1 MALIAGSQE
10 SIQNAPKVGNAI
22 KSLSINLG
30 AMKTSAQDG
39 SIELNKTAMAL
50 EKYANIKVAKPNGEL
65 MDTMDVLTELS
76 KKWDSFNQQT
86 KAGLGEAIAGKY
98 HSNVFNALMDNF
110 QTVKDIQDEIANGQ
124 ALGSADKENKRFIDS
139 IEGRVVK
146 LKEELKKLTTTT
158 ISTDM
163 AKGFVSGLTSMV
175 SGINNVIGAFDKLG
189 VATPVVLSGLTGMFM
204 TIKSLGTG
212 TQLPNFFKTLSG
224 LATSGSS
231 LNKIQ
236 SNLKNTSTQFT
247 TLSRESSKFSGV
259 MRATQGS
266 SNQMSK
272 ALQTNRVVATQTANG
287 YSLMTKSASQAKS
300 TLSGMGST
308 LQGIGSTLLTT
319 FGNMAIMA
327 VAGMAISKITEE
339 LYKFAHASE
348 ISMEKHEENISKI
361 NTKISELKTQKSSL
375 KSISKEY
382 DELANKTNRS
392 AKEQER
398 YNELRNQIAEANP
411 ELQSGV
417 DSEGNAI
424 LSLNGSLKNYIKSL
438 DSAIEKQ
445 RMLLQQ
451 QQNAEAGDASD
462 QLQKGGNVS
471 KGYDYKNYQKATM
484 TAEEEKKKIE
494 KSGSNLTDA
503 INSFTAKSEDSFD
516 SSVKK
521 IQTAREEHTAQI
533 EDSYNKVAEEQEKIN
548 ELSSKLKQKA
558 LNKIETNTK
567 IEKSGDDIKALA
579 KNITS
584 SLDFSSLKTGQID
597 TFARNLSNALG
608 DGEVDGVLQKYQNLR
623 KEVERTG
630 DTFAYKSGVEEIIP
644 QMADLLGLNDELVRS
659 MVQLDPTLTQAT
671 SSLDAYLQSFGKR
684 ESMRE
689 FDADTESLAKQYES
703 FNTLMDDLGGLD
715 ATKSET
721 NGEVRFDLKAVA
733 EIVNKDDVPKQVK
746 DLFGDMEKDG
756 QFTNEEMQVMMK
768 ISAGMTSEDSQER
781 SQLLDEAQ
789 KMIDELFPDSKIDV
803 GELDIQAEYKMNED
817 SKNAVSEQIKS
828 LGDEKFVAT
837 IETEIH
843 GANDAEKFSQIMSS
857 LQGDK
862 GDIQT
867 FITANIDKLG
877 ELKSY
882 EDVVKWLLNNPEIA
896 NKYNISVVGA
906 DTVDA
911 VAKKVNKLDLS
922 KKEKKQIMVD
932 VQQGNISG
940 LMAKLDEMPPEKK
953 VKVLSEISQAISGI
967 DTVDAR
973 VLHNKFTDLLA
984 IDNASGKINY
994 LDEYKKLMKKDVNI
1008 NGHDNATSV
1017 INAVPTGDVTKTI
1030 WVEVKKVVSDA
1041 WGWITG
1047 GNAAVQRPK
1056 SVGGFSNVSDT
1067 PQEASAMSSGFSGV
1081 SDSPT
1086 ASASSPTPTTGV
1098 PTGTTSG
1105 QVSAKSTGSF
1115 GSVLTSSTM
1124 ATKISTSYKNVWN
1137 MLKYGINLFQ
1147 ELENRISRTQNQVD
1161 LLGVKMENSIGT
1173 KKISYLK
1180 TQNKLYKEQA
1190 KLQKTL
1196 FNSLNKEKKS
1206 VSKKLKG
1213 LGFSI
1218 NKQGN
1223 LTSYEEKLLKLEQ
1236 AAEKAEKKASS
1247 YEVKSSKKSSKK
1259 SEKVKK
1265 SLEKSADKAKQKVE
1279 DAKKLTEEY
1288 LKLQYTE
1295 IPNAE
1300 KEWYSLQNAIK
1311 ETNDEIEQMKFEDKI
1326 YKEKNA
1332 IDELNNSI
1340 KQYSHYRDRLST
1352 KADRSQGATKIKYL
1366 KEEAQHLK
1374 KLQELNEKLHNQYAS
1389 QRKDYRGKLGSYGAK
1404 FDSGTG
1410 QITNY
1415 DEILNKYQN
1424 SSNLEK
1430 VKKWMEEYQD
1440 ILDAERDTN
1449 DLRQDHINDMQDLQ
1463 NEIKKLDLD
1472 EKIKPFSTSVEVANS
1487 KIKKLQNN
1495 LDIINIKME
1504 HAYGTDKLNLIKE
1517 QIALYDKLNKE
1528 QEISLD
1534 NMKKQEELLK
1544 KELENN
1550 GFKFDSSGDITNMKD
1565 ALSKIEKSG
1574 AYEYIKEV
1582 LEQWK
1587 DLHENEIPDA
1597 DKSIQDFENS
1607 IEDAYK
1613 NQLETTKDIEGKI
1626 SDMIK
1631 KEIEDRKDAIQKE
1644 TDTIKK
1650 ELEKRKKAHQD
1661 ARKEADYQNE
1671 YDEKTSEID
1680 KLKEQLET
1688 AKKDSSLGNRKKI
1701 AELEKQLA
1709 DAQKDLEKL
1718 VDDKLNSDIEDA
1730 FDDAIEGV
1738 EDKNDQKIEDLE
1750 KEWTDSKIAEV
1761 IKNALDT
1768 GLFTDLD
1775 GNITNLQDAMLD
1787 FAESSGEA
1795 LGIMGDVIKND
1806 LIANL
1811 NIALDTLKNYADIS
1825 DKLGLNNVNSNL
1837 PTANTSSKSVTTG
1850 DINIHVTTQ
1859 SGASGNDIAKEVK
1872 KAVNEALEGAVQGL

>member
-1 MALIAGSQE
+1 MAL
-10 SIQNAPKVGNAI
+10 
-22 KSLSINLG
+22 
-30 AMKTSAQDG
+30 D
-39 SIELNKTAMAL
+39 
-50 EKYANIKVAKPNGEL
+50 KYAGIDVTKPGGEL
-65 MDTMDVLTELS
+65 MDTMEILTQLS
-76 KKWDSFNQQT
+76 GKWDGFTKQT
-86 KAGLGEAIAGKY
+86 KVGLGEAIAGKY

-110 QTVKDIQDEIANGQ
+110 QTVKDIQDEIASGQ

-146 LKEELKKLTTTT
+146 LKEELKKLTTTA

-175 SGINNVIGAFDKLG
+175 SGINNVISAFDKLG

-287 YSLMTKSASQAKS
+287 YSLMSKTASQAKS
-300 TLSGMGST
+300 SLSGMGSM
-308 LQGIGSTLLTT
+308 LSGIGSTLLTT

-462 QLQKGGNVS
+462 QLQKGGNVAF
-471 KGYDYKNYQKATM
+471 GYDYKNYQKATM

-503 INSFTAKSEDSFD
+503 INSFTAKSENSFD

-567 IEKSGDDIKALA
+567 IEKSSDDIKALA

-608 DGEVDGVLQKYQNLR
+608 DGKDGVLKKYQNLR

-630 DTFAYKSGVEEIIP
+630 DTFAYKNGIEEIIP
-644 QMADLLGLNDELVRS
+644 QMSDLLGLNDELVRS
-659 MVQLDPTLTQAT
+659 MVQLDPTLTQAS

-721 NGEVRFDLKAVA
+721 NGEVRFDIKAVA

-756 QFTNEEMQVMMK
+756 QFTNEEMEVMMK
-768 ISAGMTSEDSQER
+768 ISAGMTSESPEER
-781 SQLLDEAQ
+781 SKLLDEAQ

-803 GELDIQAEYKMNED
+803 GELDVQAEYKMNED

-882 EDVVKWLLNNPEIA
+882 EDVVEWLLNNPEIA

-911 VAKKVNKLDLS
+911 VAKKVKKLDLS

-932 VQQGNISG
+932 VKEGDITG
-940 LMAKLDEMPPEKK
+940 LMGKLDKMPPEKK

-973 VLHNKFTDLLA
+973 VLHDKFTDLLA
-984 IDNASGKINY
+984 IDNATGKINY
-994 LDEYKKLMKKDVNI
+994 VDEYKKLMNKNVDI
-1008 NGHDNATSV
+1008 NADDNASPV
-1017 INAVPTGDVTKTI
+1017 INKLDLSTVVKWVQIKAQKIGDFF
-1030 WVEVKKVVSDA
+1030 A
-1041 WGWITG
+1041 G
-1047 GNAAVQRPK
+1047 GYQPPVIKNA
-1056 SVGGFSNVSDT
+1056 GGFSNISDT
-1067 PQEASAMSSGFSGV
+1067 PQEAQPQAMSSGFSGV

-1086 ASASSPTPTTGV
+1086 ASASAPTPTTGI
-1098 PTGTTSG
+1098 PTGVSG
-1105 QVSAKSTGSF
+1105 QVSAKAYAPTDFVSTSATK
-1115 GSVLTSSTM
+1115 V
-1124 ATKISTSYKNVWN
+1124 TKISTAYKNVWN
-1137 MLKYGINLFQ
+1137 AIKYGINLFT
-1147 ELENRISRTQNQVD
+1147 ELENRIKRTQNNLD
-1161 LLGVKMENSIGT
+1161 LLSKKMENAVGT
-1173 KKISYLK
+1173 KKIKYLQD
-1180 TQNKLYKEQA
+1180 QNKLYKEQA
-1190 KLQKTL
+1190 KLQNTL
-1196 FNSLNKEKKS
+1196 YKSLVREKSSTSKAVKKS
-1206 VSKKLKG
+1206 
-1213 LGFSI
+1213 GFKI

-1223 LTSYEEKLLKLEQ
+1223 IYNYEEQMIKLEK
-1236 AAEKAEKKASS
+1236 AAESAEKRASN
-1247 YEVKSSKKSSKK
+1247 YNGKSDKK
-1259 SEKVKK
+1259 KK
-1265 SLEKSADKAKQKVE
+1265 SLEKSADAVKTKL
-1279 DAKKLTEEY
+1279 DNAKKATERY
-1288 LKLQYTE
+1288 LELQYTD
-1295 IPNAE
+1295 IPQAKASWQE
-1300 KEWYSLQNAIK
+1300 LQNSIK
-1311 ETNDEIEQMKFEDKI
+1311 ETNNEIERLKFEDKI

-1352 KADRSQGATKIKYL
+1352 KADRSQGATRIKYL

-1374 KLQELNEKLHNQYAS
+1374 KLQSLNEGLAKQYAS
-1389 QRKDYRGKLGSYGAK
+1389 ERKDYKSKLGSFGVK
-1404 FDSGTG
+1404 FDKNND

-1424 SSNLEK
+1424 SSELEK
-1430 VKKWMEEYQD
+1430 VKQWMEDYQEVVDAGRDINDQREEY
-1440 ILDAERDTN
+1440 
-1449 DLRQDHINDMQDLQ
+1449 INDMQDLQ
-1463 NEIKKLDLD
+1463 NEIKKLELD
-1472 EKIKPFSTSVEVANS
+1472 VSLKPLSVSVDVASS
-1487 KIKKLQNN
+1487 KIKRLQNN
-1495 LDIINIKME
+1495 LDIISVKME
-1504 HAYGTDKLNLIKE
+1504 HAYGNDKLNLIKE
-1517 QIALYDKLNKE
+1517 QIKLYEQLEKE
-1528 QEISLD
+1528 QKISLQ
-1534 NMKKQEELLK
+1534 NMKKQEEILK
-1544 KELENN
+1544 KELKKN
-1550 GFKFDSSGDITNMKD
+1550 GFKFNSSGDITNMKD

-1574 AYEYIKEV
+1574 AYEYLKEV
-1582 LEQWK
+1582 LDQWK

-1597 DKSIQDFENS
+1597 DKSIEDFQNS
-1607 IEDAYK
+1607 IKDAYK
-1613 NQLETTKDIEGKI
+1613 NQLEVTKDIEDKI

-1631 KEIEDRKDAIQKE
+1631 KQIEDRKNAIEKE

-1688 AKKDSSLGNRKKI
+1688 AKRDSSLGNRKKI
-1701 AELEKQLA
+1701 AELEKQLE
-1709 DAQKDLEKL
+1709 DAQKELEKI

-1738 EDKNDQKIEDLE
+1738 EEENDKKIEDLE
-1750 KEWTDSKIAEV
+1750 KEWTDSKIAEA

-1768 GLFTDLD
+1768 GLFTDLN
-1775 GNITNLQDAMLD
+1775 GNVTNLQDAMLD

-1795 LGIMGDVIKND
+1795 LGVMSDVIKNE

-1811 NIALDTLKNYADIS
+1811 NVALDTLKNYADIS

-1837 PTANTSSKSVTTG
+1837 PTANGNSKSVTTG

-1859 SGASGNDIAKEVK
+1859 SNSNGNDIAKEVK

>member
-1 MALIAGSQE
+1 MAL
-10 SIQNAPKVGNAI
+10 
-22 KSLSINLG
+22 
-30 AMKTSAQDG
+30 D
-39 SIELNKTAMAL
+39 
-50 EKYANIKVAKPNGEL
+50 KYAGIDVTKPGGEL
-65 MDTMDVLTELS
+65 MDTMEILTQLS
-76 KKWDSFNQQT
+76 GKWDGFTKQT
-86 KAGLGEAIAGKY
+86 KVGLGEAIAGKY

-146 LKEELKKLTTTT
+146 LKEEFKKLVTTT
-158 ISTDM
+158 ISTDF

-189 VATPVVLSGLTGMFM
+189 VATPVVLSALTGMFM

-287 YSLMTKSASQAKS
+287 YNLMSKTASQAKS
-300 TLSGMGST
+300 SLSGMGSM
-308 LQGIGSTLLTT
+308 LSGIGSTLLTT

-471 KGYDYKNYQKATM
+471 KGYDYKNYEKATKI
-484 TAEEEKKKIE
+484 AEEEKTKIK

-516 SSVKK
+516 NSVKK

-533 EDSYNKVAEEQEKIN
+533 EESYNKVAEEQEKIN

-721 NGEVRFDLKAVA
+721 NGEVRFDLKAVT

-756 QFTNEEMQVMMK
+756 QFTNEEMEVMMK
-768 ISAGMTSEDSQER
+768 ISAGMTSESPEQR

-803 GELDIQAEYKMNED
+803 GELDVQAEYKMNED
-817 SKNAVSEQIKS
+817 SKKDLAEQIDTLGDQEFVTKIKANIENFDQVQMYKDAVSNLE
-828 LGDEKFVAT
+828 
-837 IETEIH
+837 
-843 GANDAEKFSQIMSS
+843 
-857 LQGDK
+857 GDK
-862 GDIQT
+862 KDIQT
-867 FITANIDKLG
+867 FISANIENFGDMT
-877 ELKSY
+877 SY
-882 EDVVKWLLNNPEIA
+882 EEIVTWLLDHPDVA

-932 VQQGNISG
+932 VQQGNITG
-940 LMAKLDEMPPEKK
+940 LMEKLDKMPPEKK

-984 IDNASGKINY
+984 IDNATGKINY
-994 LDEYKKLMKKDVNI
+994 VDEYKKLMNKNI
-1008 NGHDNATSV
+1008 EINADDNASSV
-1017 INAVPTGDVTKTI
+1017 IDKLDLSTVVKWVQIKAEKIGDFF
-1030 WVEVKKVVSDA
+1030 
-1041 WGWITG
+1041 TG
-1047 GNAAVQRPK
+1047 GYQPPVYK
-1056 SVGGFSNVSDT
+1056 SGSTGGFSNVSDT

-1086 ASASSPTPTTGV
+1086 ASASSPTPATSA
-1098 PTGTTSG
+1098 PTGTSG

-1147 ELENRISRTQNQVD
+1147 ELENRISRTQNNLD
-1161 LLGVKMENSIGT
+1161 LLSTKMENAVGT

-1180 TQNKLYKEQA
+1180 TQNKLYAEQA

-1213 LGFSI
+1213 FGFTF

-1236 AAEKAEKKASS
+1236 AAEKAEKKASG
-1247 YEVKSSKKSSKK
+1247 YEVKSSKKSKKSSKK

-1288 LKLQYTE
+1288 LKLQNTE

-1300 KEWYSLQNAIK
+1300 NKWYELQNAIK
-1311 ETNDEIEQMKFEDKI
+1311 ETNNEIEQMQFEDKI

-1374 KLQELNEKLHNQYAS
+1374 KLQGLNEKLHDQYVS

-1410 QITNY
+1410 QLTNY

-1424 SSNLEK
+1424 SSSLEK

-1472 EKIKPFSTSVEVANS
+1472 EKIKPFGVSVDVANS

-1495 LDIINIKME
+1495 LDIISVKME
-1504 HAYGTDKLNLIKE
+1504 HAYGNDKLNLIKE
-1517 QIALYDKLNKE
+1517 QIKLYEQLDKE
-1528 QEISLD
+1528 QRTTLE
-1534 NMKKQEELLK
+1534 NMKKQEDILK

-1550 GFKFDSSGDITNMKD
+1550 GFKFDSTGDITNMKD

-1574 AYEYIKEV
+1574 AYEYLKEV
-1582 LEQWK
+1582 LDQWK

-1597 DKSIQDFENS
+1597 DKSIQDFQNS
-1607 IEDAYK
+1607 IKDAYK

-1631 KEIEDRKDAIQKE
+1631 KQIEDRKDAIQKE

-1661 ARKEADYQNE
+1661 ERKETEYKNE
-1671 YDEKTSEID
+1671 YDEKNSEVE
-1680 KLKEQLET
+1680 KLK
-1688 AKKDSSLGNRKKI
+1688 KDLLNAQKDTTLGNKKRI

-1709 DAQKDLEKL
+1709 DAQKDLKKL

-1768 GLFTDLD
+1768 NLFTDLN
-1775 GNITNLQDAMLD
+1775 GNVTNLQDAMLD

-1795 LGIMGDVIKND
+1795 LGVMGQVIKND

-1825 DKLGLNNVNSNL
+1825 DKLGLNSVNSNL
-1837 PTANTSSKSVTTG
+1837 PTGNISSKSVNTG

>member
-1 MALIAGSQE
+1 MAL
-10 SIQNAPKVGNAI
+10 
-22 KSLSINLG
+22 
-30 AMKTSAQDG
+30 D
-39 SIELNKTAMAL
+39 
-50 EKYANIKVAKPNGEL
+50 KYAGIDVTKPGGEL
-65 MDTMDVLTELS
+65 MDTMEILTQLS
-76 KKWDSFNQQT
+76 GKWDGFTKQT
-86 KAGLGEAIAGKY
+86 KVGLGEAIAGKY

-110 QTVKDIQDEIANGQ
+110 QTVKDIQDEIASGQ

-146 LKEELKKLTTTT
+146 LKEELKKLTTTA

-175 SGINNVIGAFDKLG
+175 SGINNVISAFDKLG

-287 YSLMTKSASQAKS
+287 YSLMSKTASQAKS
-300 TLSGMGST
+300 SLSGMGSM
-308 LQGIGSTLLTT
+308 LSGIGSTLLTT

-462 QLQKGGNVS
+462 QLQKGGNVAF
-471 KGYDYKNYQKATM
+471 GYDYKNYQKATM

-494 KSGSNLTDA
+494 KSGSNLTEA

-567 IEKSGDDIKALA
+567 IEKSSDDIKALA

-703 FNTLMDDLGGLD
+703 FNTIMDDLGNLD
-715 ATKSET
+715 ATKSEKT
-721 NGEVRFDLKAVA
+721 GEVRFDLKAVA

-768 ISAGMTSEDSQER
+768 ISAGMTSESPEER

-803 GELDIQAEYKMNED
+803 GELDVQAEYKMNED

-882 EDVVKWLLNNPEIA
+882 EDVVKWLLNNPEVA

-911 VAKKVNKLDLS
+911 IAKKVKKLDLS

-932 VQQGNISG
+932 VKEGDITG
-940 LMAKLDEMPPEKK
+940 LMGKLDKMPPEKK
-953 VKVLSEISQAISGI
+953 VKVLSEISQALSGI

-994 LDEYKKLMKKDVNI
+994 VDEYKKLMNKNVDI
-1008 NGHDNATSV
+1008 NADDNASPV
-1017 INAVPTGDVTKTI
+1017 INKLDLSTVVKWVQIKAQKIGDFF
-1030 WVEVKKVVSDA
+1030 A
-1041 WGWITG
+1041 G
-1047 GNAAVQRPK
+1047 GYQPPVIKNA
-1056 SVGGFSNVSDT
+1056 GGFSNISDT

-1086 ASASSPTPTTGV
+1086 ASASAPTPTTSVPSGV
-1098 PTGTTSG
+1098 SG
-1105 QVSAKSTGSF
+1105 QVSAKAYAPTDFVSTSA
-1115 GSVLTSSTM
+1115 TK
-1124 ATKISTSYKNVWN
+1124 ATKISTAYKNVWN
-1137 MLKYGINLFQ
+1137 AIKYGINLFT
-1147 ELENRISRTQNQVD
+1147 ELENRIKRTQNNLD
-1161 LLGVKMENSIGT
+1161 LLSKKMENAVGT
-1173 KKISYLK
+1173 KKIKYLQD
-1180 TQNKLYKEQA
+1180 QNKLYKEQA
-1190 KLQKTL
+1190 KLQNTL
-1196 FNSLNKEKKS
+1196 YKSLVREKSSTSKAVKKS
-1206 VSKKLKG
+1206 
-1213 LGFSI
+1213 GFKI

-1223 LTSYEEKLLKLEQ
+1223 IYNYEEQMIKLEK
-1236 AAEKAEKKASS
+1236 AAESAEKRASN
-1247 YEVKSSKKSSKK
+1247 YNGKSDKK
-1259 SEKVKK
+1259 KK
-1265 SLEKSADKAKQKVE
+1265 SLEKSADAVKTKL
-1279 DAKKLTEEY
+1279 DNAKKATERY
-1288 LKLQYTE
+1288 LELQYTD
-1295 IPNAE
+1295 IPQA
-1300 KEWYSLQNAIK
+1300 KESWQELQNSIK
-1311 ETNDEIEQMKFEDKI
+1311 ETNNEIERLKFEDKI

-1352 KADRSQGATKIKYL
+1352 KADRSQGATRIKYL

-1374 KLQELNEKLHNQYAS
+1374 KLQSLNEGLAKQYAS
-1389 QRKDYRGKLGSYGAK
+1389 ERKDYKSKLGSFGVK
-1404 FDSGTG
+1404 FDKNND

-1424 SSNLEK
+1424 SSELEK
-1430 VKKWMEEYQD
+1430 VKQWMEDYQEVVDAGRDVNDQREEY
-1440 ILDAERDTN
+1440 
-1449 DLRQDHINDMQDLQ
+1449 INDMQDLQ
-1463 NEIKKLDLD
+1463 NEIKKLELD
-1472 EKIKPFSTSVEVANS
+1472 VSLKPLSVSVDVASS

-1495 LDIINIKME
+1495 LDIISVKME
-1504 HAYGTDKLNLIKE
+1504 HAYGNDKLNLIKE
-1517 QIALYDKLNKE
+1517 QISLYEQLDKE
-1528 QEISLD
+1528 QKIALD
-1534 NMKKQEELLK
+1534 NMKKEEEILK
-1544 KELENN
+1544 KELEKS
-1550 GFKFDSSGDITNMKD
+1550 GFKFNSTGEITNMKD

-1574 AYEYIKEV
+1574 AYEYLKEV
-1582 LEQWK
+1582 LDQWK

-1597 DKSIQDFENS
+1597 DKSIEDFENS

-1613 NQLETTKDIEGKI
+1613 NQLEVTKDIEGKI

-1631 KEIEDRKDAIQKE
+1631 KQIEDRKNAIEKE

-1688 AKKDSSLGNRKKI
+1688 AKKDSTLGNRKKI
-1701 AELEKQLA
+1701 AELEKQLE
-1709 DAQKDLEKL
+1709 DAQKELEKI

-1738 EDKNDQKIEDLE
+1738 EEENDKKIEDLE
-1750 KEWTDSKIAEV
+1750 KEWTDSKIAEA

-1768 GLFTDLD
+1768 NLFTDLN
-1775 GNITNLQDAMLD
+1775 GNVTNLQDAMLD

-1795 LGIMGDVIKND
+1795 LGVMSDVIKNE

-1811 NIALDTLKNYADIS
+1811 NVALDTLKNYADIS

-1859 SGASGNDIAKEVK
+1859 SGANGNDIAKEVK
-1872 KAVNEALEGAVQGL
+1872 KAVNEALQGAVQGL